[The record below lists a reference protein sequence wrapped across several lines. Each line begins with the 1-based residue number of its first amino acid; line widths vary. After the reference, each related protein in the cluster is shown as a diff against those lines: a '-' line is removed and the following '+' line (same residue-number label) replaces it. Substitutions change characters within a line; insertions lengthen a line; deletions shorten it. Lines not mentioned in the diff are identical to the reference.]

1 MIGGRPTE
9 REIRRRSIEIWTA
22 CLVVL
27 ALAILFMRPR
37 LADGAELV
45 LVPVMLVLAG
55 AVFRKTI
62 LAGIL
67 LLSLA
72 DLIVACSS
80 DGEEMSEIVILG
92 LIFGAAAGAG
102 IVIGMFSTQRAHPSV
117 VGPTPESETIVTG
130 RAHRS
135 AATDDGQALA
145 GLLAKLSRRERDVA
159 LLILDGHSAR
169 EIGKRLFISERTVET
184 HMANIYDKLNVHS
197 RRELVEHLRS
207 GTPVP
212 TAGSD
217 GKRRFRRGSGAR

>member
-1 MIGGRPTE
+1 MTGGRPTQ
-9 REIRRRSIEIWTA
+9 RDVRRRNIEIWA
-22 CLVVL
+22 GCLVVL
-27 ALAILFMRPR
+27 SLGILFMRPS
-37 LADGAELV
+37 LANGAELV

-55 AVFRKTI
+55 AVFRKTV

-72 DLIVACSS
+72 DLIIACSS
-80 DGEEMSEIVILG
+80 DGEDMSEIVILG
-92 LIFGAAAGAG
+92 LIFVAAAGAG

-117 VGPTPESETIVTG
+117 LGPTHESEIVVPG
-130 RAHRS
+130 RAHRPAS
-135 AATDDGQALA
+135 ADDGQALA

-159 LLILDGHSAR
+159 LLVLDGHSAR

-207 GTPVP
+207 GPP
-212 TAGSD
+212 ARTAAANER
-217 GKRRFRRGSGAR
+217 RRFRRRSDSP